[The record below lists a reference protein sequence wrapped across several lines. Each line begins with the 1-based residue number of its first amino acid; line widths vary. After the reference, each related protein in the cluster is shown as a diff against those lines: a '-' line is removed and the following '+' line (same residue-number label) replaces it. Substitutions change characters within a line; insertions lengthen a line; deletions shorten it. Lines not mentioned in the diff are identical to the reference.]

1 MRRELVTR
9 LGLVFDEIDRH
20 GVGEVTGVSPASQ
33 GASLGEILART
44 DGMIDGAEQLVPVA
58 PGRWSTIEIV
68 AAERAVLAVAS
79 KQSIHSLRAEPS
91 HVRAAIEAR
100 PSLSNEQRRMVEEL
114 CGSGRPVD
122 VVIGRAGA
130 GKTFTLDAVREAF
143 EASDRRVL
151 GISLAARAA
160 RELQSG
166 AGITS
171 STAHTLRSE
180 LESGRRR
187 LRSGDVL
194 VIDEA
199 GMLGT
204 QLMAEMVGHADQS
217 GAKVILVGDPKQ
229 LPPIE
234 AGGLF
239 ASLGQR
245 VDVIELVENRRQRD
259 PLDRF
264 VSVALRKGL
273 TELAVR
279 RLDDGGRI
287 TIAHNADA
295 LREHMTFDWFAL
307 HNDGRDAL
315 MAGVHRSDVRD
326 LNARAHELLEGAGL
340 LGPLLMTVDEQ
351 RFNVGDSVIATRNRY
366 DLGILNGDIAT
377 VTSGGADGLCVATT
391 NGRELRLP
399 LDYVTE
405 FVHHSYAR
413 TVHTTQGLTCETAL
427 LLGDDALYAEVGYTG
442 LTRGSHEN
450 RIYTVVP
457 AAEFHNDG
465 FHLHDLVQTLDHSH
479 AKTAAVD
486 YLDPPQMELR

>member
-1 MRRELVTR
+1 MRPSNDVTAVAR
-9 LGLVFDEIDRH
+9 
-20 GVGEVTGVSPASQ
+20 SASQ

-44 DGMIDGAEQLVPVA
+44 DGMIDVAEQLVPVA
-58 PGRWSTIEIV
+58 PGRWSTVEIV

-79 KQSIHSLRAEPS
+79 KQSSQGLRADPLS
-91 HVRAAIEAR
+91 VQAAIEAR

-130 GKTFTLDAVREAF
+130 GKTFTLDAVRESF
-143 EASDRRVL
+143 EASDRWVI

-194 VIDEA
+194 VVDEA

-204 QLMAEMVGHADQS
+204 QLMAEMVEHADRA

-259 PLDRF
+259 QLDRF
-264 VSVALRKGL
+264 VSVALRRGL

-279 RLDDGGRI
+279 RLDDGGRV
-287 TIAHNADA
+287 TVAHNADS
-295 LREHMTFDWFAL
+295 LREQMALDWFSL
-307 HNDGRDAL
+307 HGDGRAAL
-315 MAGVHRSDVRD
+315 MGAVHRSDVRD
-326 LNARAHELLEGAGL
+326 LNARAHELLEGAGV
-340 LGPLLMTVDEQ
+340 LGPLVMTIDEQ
-351 RFNVGDSVIATRNRY
+351 RFCVGDSVIATRNRY

-377 VTSGGADGLCVATT
+377 VMSGDLDGLRVTT
-391 NGRELRLP
+391 GDGRELRLP
-399 LDYVTE
+399 LDYVTD
-405 FVHHSYAR
+405 FVQHSYAR
-413 TVHTTQGLTCETAL
+413 TVHTTQGLTCEVAL

-442 LTRGSHEN
+442 LTRGTHEN

-457 AAEFHNDG
+457 AANYRDEG
-465 FHLHDLVQTLDHSH
+465 FHLHDLVQTLGRSH

-486 YLDPPQMELR
+486 YLDPPQMEL